1 VTPDDLDLRVSDA
14 DRERAVSLLREHTVA
29 GRLTLE
35 ELSERVEL
43 AYAARTEGELAAV
56 ASDLP
61 APATAVAAPAPR
73 GRRWTVALIGDV
85 KRMGRWRLVDRT
97 VALLGIGDLELD
109 LRGAVID
116 DPEPTITVAALIGDV
131 TVVVPEGVAVEVS
144 GFVVIG
150 DRRDDAADAPLHPGA
165 PVVHLRVV
173 GLIADVRVQ
182 VAPS

>member
-35 ELSERVEL
+35 ELSERVER
-43 AYAARTEGELAAV
+43 AYAARTEGELAGVTA
-56 ASDLP
+56 DLP
-61 APATAVAAPAPR
+61 ETTTAAAAPAPR
-73 GRRWTVALIGDV
+73 GRRWTVAVIGDV
-85 KRMGRWRLVDRT
+85 KRTGRWRLLDGT

-131 TVVVPEGVAVEVS
+131 SVVVPEGVAVEVS

-150 DRRDDAADAPLHPGA
+150 DRSDDAPDAPPHLGG
-165 PVVHLRVV
+165 PVVHLRVF
-173 GLIADVRVQ
+173 GAIADVQVRVAQ
-182 VAPS
+182 S

>member
-14 DRERAVSLLREHTVA
+14 DRERSVSLLREHSVA

-35 ELSERVEL
+35 ELSERVER

-56 ASDLP
+56 TADLP
-61 APATAVAAPAPR
+61 AAATPAAPAPR
-73 GRRWTVALIGDV
+73 ARRWTVALIGDV
-85 KRMGRWRLVDRT
+85 KRTGRWRLADRT

-131 TVVVPEGVAVEVS
+131 SVVVPEGVAVEVS

-150 DRRDDAADAPLHPGA
+150 DRRDDARAAPLHPGA
-165 PVVHLRVV
+165 PVVHLRVF
-173 GLIADVRVQ
+173 GLIADVRVR

>member
-14 DRERAVSLLREHTVA
+14 DRERAVSLLREHSVA

-35 ELSERVEL
+35 ELSERVES

-56 ASDLP
+56 TADLP
-61 APATAVAAPAPR
+61 APATTAAPPASPA
-73 GRRWTVALIGDV
+73 RRRTVALIGDV
-85 KRMGRWRLVDRT
+85 KRTGRWRLADRST
-97 VALLGIGDLELD
+97 TLLGIGDLELD

-131 TVVVPEGVAVEVS
+131 SVVVPEGVAVEVS
-144 GFVVIG
+144 GFVGIG
-150 DRRDDAADAPLHPGA
+150 DRRDDAPDVPLHPGG
-165 PVVHLRVV
+165 PIVHLRVF
-173 GLIADVRVQ
+173 GLIADVHVR